1 MVPIFTYTYI
11 YAICTQKNDPDS
23 GWIAVSLIQ
32 EIFVRKDQVKHIG
45 NCAEM
50 IGCVV
55 EWTPSWMREKYGR
68 TNHDLSSFS
77 PSRMASLGVRVRANP
92 TIQKMESP
100 PMDPQLVG
108 HEHAHAYVSSALID
122 CLFACADQGGSLIT
136 IWYFWYVFSN
146 FKSKRNDG
154 NRRTTGS
161 SYHHPLR
168 VQLFACGSWWSRP
181 HLPPAPGRVR
191 MATRQCQDCAGRN
204 LQWQFPPEN

>member
-1 MVPIFTYTYI
+1 MNCCFFDSRD
-11 YAICTQKNDPDS
+11 ICPKRSGETHRKLCGNDWMCCRMDTIVNAWKVWKN
-23 GWIAVSLIQ
+23 
-32 EIFVRKDQVKHIG
+32 K
-45 NCAEM
+45 
-50 IGCVV
+50 
-55 EWTPSWMREKYGR
+55 SWFII
-68 TNHDLSSFS
+68 LS

>member
-1 MVPIFTYTYI
+1 MNCCFFDSRD
-11 YAICTQKNDPDS
+11 ICPKRSGETHRKLCGND
-23 GWIAVSLIQ
+23 WMCL
-32 EIFVRKDQVKHIG
+32 
-45 NCAEM
+45 
-50 IGCVV
+50 V

-68 TNHDLSSFS
+68 TNHDLK
-77 PSRMASLGVRVRANP
+77 
-92 TIQKMESP
+92 KMESP

-136 IWYFWYVFSN
+136 IWYVFSN
-146 FKSKRNDG
+146 LKTKRNDG
-154 NRRTTGS
+154 NPRTTGS